1 MNKLVTEL
9 KDKQLQF
16 DQKIKEAEDIDKK
29 LKIVSADIIC
39 WHNKKQNFDHKKII
53 LDDFQSA
60 GENNF
65 ATIRK
70 ENRKLVFSISAC
82 LENNVNLLHQEHQ
95 H

>member
-16 DQKIKEAEDIDKK
+16 DQKIKEAEEIDKK

-39 WHNKKQNFDHKKII
+39 WHNKKQNFEHKKII

-70 ENRKLVFSISAC
+70 ENRKLFLVFP
-82 LENNVNLLHQEHQ
+82 LV
-95 H
+95 